1 MKGRE
6 DVIID
11 WLDITERN
19 SFRRQRKLC
28 KMRHNEN
35 RLILSQIEVF
45 IIYVPALKV
54 YEFNLAI
61 IVLVATCLFF
71 MVYPKNHIMNH
82 TIYQDEVATCYII
95 QQKHQRVILLSFP
108 HLNKVPDTLCS
119 PCLLILT
126 CIYFFCIMP
135 FASHCQLEI
144 SWFCLLYYQCITMFE
159 NGLNYFPFYWRY
171 CISFVTFTWLLFMVL
186 HQYPL
191 GLVYSH
197 I

>member
-45 IIYVPALKV
+45 IIYVSALKV

-95 QQKHQRVILLSFP
+95 QQKHQRVLVLSFS

-126 CIYFFCIMP
+126 SIFFRIMP
-135 FASHCQLEI
+135 FAPHCQLGI
-144 SWFCLLYYQCITMFE
+144 SWFCLLYYQCIIMFE
-159 NGLNYFPFYWRY
+159 NALNYFPFYWRC
-171 CISFVTFTWLLFMVL
+171 CICFVTFVWLLFMFL

-191 GLVYSH
+191 ALVYSH